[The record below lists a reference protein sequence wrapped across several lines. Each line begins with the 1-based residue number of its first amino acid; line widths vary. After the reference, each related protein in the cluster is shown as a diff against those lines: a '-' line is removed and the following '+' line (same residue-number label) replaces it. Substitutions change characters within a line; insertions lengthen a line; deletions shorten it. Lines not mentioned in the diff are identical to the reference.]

1 MKRTLLLIAAA
12 LSLVWVGAPATADA
26 NEAVT
31 GGMAFEGPADLSTG
45 TWSGTFTGQLSGSY
59 QGIPWT
65 VAFINPAT
73 AALST
78 VDVLGCTAGTVTG
91 RFHVKT
97 DDYGQVLGEWGDR
110 LVFPTYLVAVDA
122 TFDFVWHRASAA
134 GAMVITDAVVDVQRY
149 TANWTGFGTP
159 EGWVRVVDSSHAQAG
174 AATARLENTDPSSCQ
189 GVLQGELTELALK
202 AA

>member
-1 MKRTLLLIAAA
+1 MKRTLLLIAAV
-12 LSLVWVGAPATADA
+12 LSLVGVGAPAHAGA
-26 NEAVT
+26 NEAAT
-31 GGMAFEGPADLSTG
+31 GALSFEGPVDLAAG

-65 VAFINPAT
+65 VAFVNPAT
-73 AALST
+73 AALTT

-97 DDYGQVLGEWGDR
+97 DDYGQVLGEWGER
-110 LVFPTYLVAVDA
+110 VVFPTYLVAVDA
-122 TFDFVWHRASAA
+122 TFDFVWHRAGAA
-134 GAMVITDAVVDVQRY
+134 GAIVITNAVVDVQRY

-174 AATARLENTDPSSCQ
+174 AATARFENTDPLSCQ
-189 GVLQGELTELALK
+189 GALKGELTELALK

>member
-1 MKRTLLLIAAA
+1 MKRTAVLVAAI
-12 LSLVWVGAPATADA
+12 LSPAWVGTPATADA
-26 NEAVT
+26 GEAVT
-31 GGMAFEGPADLSTG
+31 GTMAFEGPADLSTG

-65 VAFINPAT
+65 VAFVNPAT
-73 AALST
+73 AVLTT
-78 VDVLGCTAGTVTG
+78 VEALGCTAGTVTG

-110 LVFPTYLVAVDA
+110 VVFPTYLVAVDA
-122 TFDFVWHRASAA
+122 AFDFTWHRAGPA
-134 GAMVITDAVVDVQRY
+134 GAIVITDAVVDVQQY
-149 TANWTGFGTP
+149 TANWTGFETP
-159 EGWVRVVDSSHAQAG
+159 EGWVRVVDSSHAKAG

-189 GVLQGELTELALK
+189 GALKGELTELALE